1 MHNLYG
7 MERHTSALAPRGSE
21 THGGSDVGIFSAG
34 PWSHLFHTT
43 HEQTHIA
50 NVMWYSACL
59 GPYADEDRCKSGG
72 GGGGGGGGDG
82 GNDNGG
88 NSATVGIWLVAISL
102 ALTFYQ
108 STAL

>member
-72 GGGGGGGGDG
+72 GGDGGDGGDG